1 MTDTARY
8 KTIATIA
15 VAFSLGTITT
25 AACGGG
31 PLAAAN
37 TKQLEA
43 DIADL
48 QDEIADIKCVLTY
61 LEDPDQNGNTRGQV
75 DESEIAKANQAC
87 GL

>member
-1 MTDTARY
+1 MTDAARY

-37 TKQLEA
+37 TARLERDVDA
-43 DIADL
+43 L
-48 QDEIADIKCVLTY
+48 KCVIDFLAEESSSGFGGGGADSIY
-61 LEDPDQNGNTRGQV
+61 RQEVVAARED
-75 DESEIAKANQAC
+75 C

>member
-1 MTDTARY
+1 MTEVARY

-48 QDEIADIKCVLTY
+48 QDEIDSIKCVLDT
-61 LEDPDQNGNTRGQV
+61 LASGVPANGEIVRPDVLR
-75 DESEIAKANQAC
+75 ANNQC
-87 GL
+87 GI